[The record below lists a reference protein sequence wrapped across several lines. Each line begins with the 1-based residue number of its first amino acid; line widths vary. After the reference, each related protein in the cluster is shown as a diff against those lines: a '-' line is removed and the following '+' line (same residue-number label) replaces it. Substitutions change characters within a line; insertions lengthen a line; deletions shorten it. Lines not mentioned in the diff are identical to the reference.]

1 MLGET
6 LSQPLIFLMLILF
19 GFSSGIIFDI
29 CNFIWKM
36 SKNNKILKHFLDFFG
51 TIIVFLIF
59 FICIFNFNFGELRF
73 YEFLVFFTFFSLERF
88 TIGKLV
94 EKFIE
99 LCYNGF
105 VKLVNKINQRGKK
118 HDKKPS

>member
-51 TIIVFLIF
+51 AIIVFLIF

>member
-1 MLGET
+1 ME
-6 LSQPLIFLMLILF
+6 
-19 GFSSGIIFDI
+19 
-29 CNFIWKM
+29 NV
-36 SKNNKILKHFLDFFG
+36 KNNKILKHFLDFFG

-94 EKFIE
+94 EKFIG
-99 LCYNGF
+99 LCYNNF

>member
-19 GFSSGIIFDI
+19 GFSGGIIFDI

>member
-73 YEFLVFFTFFSLERF
+73 YEFLVFFTFFFLERF

>member
-19 GFSSGIIFDI
+19 GFSGGIIFDI

-94 EKFIE
+94 EKFIG
-99 LCYNGF
+99 LCYNYF

>member
-51 TIIVFLIF
+51 TIIVFLLF
-59 FICIFNFNFGELRF
+59 FICIFNFNFGELRL